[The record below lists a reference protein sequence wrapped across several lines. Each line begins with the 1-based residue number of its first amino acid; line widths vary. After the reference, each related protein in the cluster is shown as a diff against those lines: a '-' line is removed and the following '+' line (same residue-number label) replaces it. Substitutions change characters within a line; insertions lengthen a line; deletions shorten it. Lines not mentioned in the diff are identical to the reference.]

1 MTAGRL
7 RRPAALLLAG
17 VVLAACAR
25 TAGPGPAPAAD
36 PTADPPV
43 ATQPP
48 SPAPAGSDIP
58 AVDVVELASGTTV
71 GLASIAPSE
80 RPTLVWFWAPT

>member
-7 RRPAALLLAG
+7 RCSAALLLAG

-25 TAGPGPAPAAD
+25 TAGPSTDAGPAPA
-36 PTADPPV
+36 TDPPA
-43 ATQPP
+43 ATARP
-48 SPAPAGSDIP
+48 SPAPAGSDLP
-58 AVDVVELASGTTV
+58 AVDVVELASGATV
-71 GLASIAPSE
+71 ALASIAPSE